1 MDISI
6 LEMGRSVGI
15 GLGGAGC
22 ERVKGGFFAS
32 LHTGVLIASGLM
44 LGDGSECGR
53 IAFCRNHVF
62 RRMLE
67 YALLNKLIIFYY
79 MNKRYRVIYDIAYAK
94 FYTVFVG
101 REPKGIKNG
110 LDGGA
115 TFWPMW
121 FTSDRMI
128 GVVPTDELEENCID
142 SKTEVLYDNFRKYD
156 NPVLQI
162 AYF

>member
-1 MDISI
+1 
-6 LEMGRSVGI
+6 
-15 GLGGAGC
+15 
-22 ERVKGGFFAS
+22 
-32 LHTGVLIASGLM
+32 
-44 LGDGSECGR
+44 
-53 IAFCRNHVF
+53 
-62 RRMLE
+62 
-67 YALLNKLIIFYY
+67 
-79 MNKRYRVIYDIAYAK
+79 
-94 FYTVFVG
+94 VFVG

-121 FTSDRMI
+121 FNSDRMI
-128 GVVPTDELEENCID
+128 GVVPTDELEENYID

>member
-1 MDISI
+1 
-6 LEMGRSVGI
+6 MGR
-15 GLGGAGC
+15 GC

-32 LHTGVLIASGLM
+32 FHLGELIARVLCG
-44 LGDGSECGR
+44 GDGSECGR

-79 MNKRYRVIYDIAYAK
+79 MNKRYRVVYDIAHAQ

-101 REPKGIKNG
+101 REPKGGKND

-128 GVVPTDELEENCID
+128 GVVPTDELEENYID
-142 SKTEVLYDNFRKYD
+142 RKAEVLYDNFRKYD